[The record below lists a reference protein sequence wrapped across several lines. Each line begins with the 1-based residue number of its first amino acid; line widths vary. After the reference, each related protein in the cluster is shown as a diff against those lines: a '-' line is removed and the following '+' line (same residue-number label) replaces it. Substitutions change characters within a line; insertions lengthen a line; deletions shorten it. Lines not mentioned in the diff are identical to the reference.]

1 MNIEQSQESSDG
13 NPLEITLAGLPE
25 DQRKA
30 FEELDKSYHGTGLRG
45 LLGEALD
52 SRHTPEH
59 AMQSL
64 DNINQ
69 KEWNKGHEGAVNSGI
84 IMFSN
89 QDYSRQFQLT
99 WSRKGRFVKPSISVS
114 YSVAGIR

>member
-1 MNIEQSQESSDG
+1 MSIEQPQEQSDR
-13 NPLEITLAGLPE
+13 NPLEIALANLPE

-30 FEELDKSYHGTGLRG
+30 FEDLDKSYNGTGLRG

-52 SRHTPEH
+52 SRHTPDH
-59 AMQSL
+59 AIQSL

-69 KEWNKGHEGAVNSGI
+69 QDWNKGHEGAVNSGI

-89 QDYSRQFQLT
+89 QDYSRQFQLK
-99 WSRKGRFVKPSISVS
+99 WSRKGRFVKPLISVS
-114 YSVAGIR
+114 YSVADIK